1 MGLIDVVGDGHVA
14 VDMAMFIYFVEQH
27 DSCAV
32 PLRFAHSVEPER
44 QTRSSLLQ
52 HALRAAPRS
61 SPMIDGCRTC
71 QDCESSNFTKSHN
84 GRTNLSHLSCHRPRT
99 AAVFARNSVSQL
111 STTIVSGTLSSTAAI
126 ITNFRP
132 SGVTS

>member
-1 MGLIDVVGDGHVA
+1 MPNALGSIVSRSYAGVPSATPSAARPD
-14 VDMAMFIYFVEQH
+14 
-27 DSCAV
+27 V
-32 PLRFAHSVEPER
+32 PLRFAQSLESDR

-52 HALRAAPRS
+52 HALLAVPRS
-61 SPMIDGCRTC
+61 SQMTDGCRTC
-71 QDCESSNFTKSHN
+71 RDCKSSNFPTSHSV
-84 GRTNLSHLSCHRPRT
+84 RTTLSNLSSHRPRT